1 MGIKRM
7 NKFLD
12 VNGLIKKHNNINDF
26 IRNNK
31 KVEFQCFNTRNKCY
45 RIAVDTMLY
54 AHKFKYSYN
63 DIIYGFVNQIINFL
77 SNRILP
83 IYIIDG
89 TAPEEKSDVIKSRN
103 DKKIRIENKIYFLEK
118 DLEDET
124 DKNKIK
130 ELKKKI
136 SNLKKSNIRITKDDI
151 DIISEITEL
160 FGVPC
165 IRAKGEA
172 DALIGKLYSN
182 NSIDACL
189 SEDMDLLI
197 FGCRKM
203 IKFQNKKICEY
214 DLDYILFKLQ
224 ISFDQFLDMCLLFGC
239 DYLKPIPKIDTQ
251 EIYNSISNNNL
262 TNLIKEN
269 LNSDFQH
276 KYLEDFES
284 TKKIFKTVRHDEY
297 IRYTSF
303 IMNTNINESILDKL
317 GTMSKGINKKRTEFQ
332 SDIFYINTLI
342 KDNKFI

>member
-12 VNGLIKKHNNINDF
+12 ENNLIKQHNTINDF

-89 TAPEEKSDVIKSRN
+89 IAPEEKSEVIKSRN
-103 DKKIRIENKIYFLEK
+103 DKKIKIENKIALLEEE
-118 DLEDET
+118 L
-124 DKNKIK
+124 KNEIDNDKIK
-130 ELKKKI
+130 EIKKKI
-136 SNLKKSNIRITKDDI
+136 SHLKKSNIKITKEDI
-151 DIISEITEL
+151 ELIIEISKL
-160 FGVPC
+160 FGIPC
-165 IRAKGEA
+165 LRAKGEA
-172 DALIGKLYSN
+172 DALIGKLYNN

-197 FGCRKM
+197 FGCKKM
-203 IKFQNKKICEY
+203 IKFNNKKIFEY

-224 ISFDQFLDMCLLFGC
+224 ISFEQFLDMCLLFGC

-251 EIYNSISNNNL
+251 EIYNNILNNNIEE
-262 TNLIKEN
+262 LIKQN
-269 LNSDFQH
+269 VNDDFYD
-276 KYLEDFES
+276 KYVNNFRAS
-284 TKKIFKTVRHDEY
+284 KKLFITNKYSEYSKYTCFK
-297 IRYTSF
+297 INF
-303 IMNTNINESILDKL
+303 IIKDDILDKL
-317 GTMSKGINKKRTEFQ
+317 CSLSKGISRKRSNFQ

>member
-12 VNGLIKKHNNINDF
+12 ENNLIKQHNTINDF

-89 TAPEEKSDVIKSRN
+89 IAPEEKSEVLKSRN
-103 DKKIRIENKIYFLEK
+103 DKKIKIENKIALLEEELK
-118 DLEDET
+118 NEIDN
-124 DKNKIK
+124 NKIK
-130 ELKKKI
+130 EIKKKI
-136 SNLKKSNIRITKDDI
+136 SHLKKSNIKITKEDI
-151 DIISEITEL
+151 ELIIEISKL
-160 FGVPC
+160 FGIPC
-165 IRAKGEA
+165 LRAKGEA
-172 DALIGKLYSN
+172 DALIGKLYNN

-197 FGCRKM
+197 FGCKKM
-203 IKFQNKKICEY
+203 IKFNNKKIFEY

-224 ISFDQFLDMCLLFGC
+224 ISFEQFLDMCLLFGC

-251 EIYNSISNNNL
+251 EIYNNILINNIEE
-262 TNLIKEN
+262 LIKQN
-269 LNSDFQH
+269 VNDDFYD
-276 KYLEDFES
+276 KYVNNFRAS
-284 TKKIFKTVRHDEY
+284 KKLFITNKYSEYSKYTCFK
-297 IRYTSF
+297 INF
-303 IMNTNINESILDKL
+303 IIKDDILDKL
-317 GTMSKGINKKRTEFQ
+317 CSLSKGISRKRSNFQ

>member
-1 MGIKRM
+1 M

-12 VNGLIKKHNNINDF
+12 ENGLIKKHNNINDF

-63 DIIYGFVNQIINFL
+63 DIVYGFVNQIINFL
-77 SNRILP
+77 TNRILP

-89 TAPEEKSDVIKSRN
+89 IAPEEKSDVIKSRN
-103 DKKIRIENKIYFLEK
+103 DKKVRIENKIYQLEEDLKKEVNK
-118 DLEDET
+118 D
-124 DKNKIK
+124 KIR
-130 ELKKKI
+130 EIKKKI
-136 SNLKKSNIRITKDDI
+136 SHLKKSNIKISKEDI
-151 DIISEITEL
+151 DLILEIANL

-203 IKFQNKKICEY
+203 IKFQNKKIYEY
-214 DLDYILFKLQ
+214 DLDYILFRLQ
-224 ISFDQFLDMCLLFGC
+224 ISFDQFLEMCLLFGC
-239 DYLKPIPKIDTQ
+239 DYLKPLPKIDTQ
-251 EIYNSISNNNL
+251 DIYQNISNNNSYD
-262 TNLIKEN
+262 LIKQN
-269 LNSDFQH
+269 IGKDYYRKYVNDF
-276 KYLEDFES
+276 DT
-284 TKKIFKTVRHDEY
+284 TKKIFQTNRHSEY
-297 IRYTSF
+297 IRFTSF
-303 IMNTNINESILDKL
+303 KLNTIINEDILDKL
-317 GTMSKGINKKRTEFQ
+317 ANWSKGINKKRTNFQ
-332 SDIFYINTLI
+332 TDIFYINTII
-342 KDNKFI
+342 KDHKFV

>member
-7 NKFLD
+7 NKFLEM
-12 VNGLIKKHNNINDF
+12 NGLIKKHNNINDF

-31 KVEFQCFNTRNKCY
+31 KLEFQCFNTRNKCY

-63 DIIYGFVNQIINFL
+63 DIVYGFVNQIINFL

-89 TAPEEKSDVIKSRN
+89 TAPEEKSDIIKSRN
-103 DKKIRIENKIYFLEK
+103 EKKNRIDNKIYTLQKELEN
-118 DLEDET
+118 ET
-124 DKNKIK
+124 DEVRKK

-136 SNLKKSNIRITKDDI
+136 SHLKKSNIRISKEDI
-151 DIISEITEL
+151 EIITEITDL

-172 DALIGKLYSN
+172 DALIGKLYNN

-189 SEDMDLLI
+189 SEDMDLLV

-203 IKFQNKKICEY
+203 IKFQNKKIFEY
-214 DLDYILFKLQ
+214 DLDYILFKLK
-224 ISFDQFLDMCLLFGC
+224 IDFNQFLDMCLLFGC
-239 DYLKPIPKIDTQ
+239 DYLKPIPKINTQ
-251 EIYNSISNNNL
+251 DIYDSITKNNMEE
-262 TNLIKEN
+262 LIKEN
-269 LNSDFQH
+269 INNFNYE
-276 KYLEDFES
+276 KYIEDFNS
-284 TKKIFKTVRHDEY
+284 TKKIFKRIRHNEY
-297 IRYTSF
+297 TKFTNFKI
-303 IMNTNINESILDKL
+303 NNNINDNILNKL
-317 GTMSKGINKKRTEFQ
+317 AKLSKGINKKKIDYQ